1 MINGLVAIVG
11 RPNVGKS
18 TLFNRLTK
26 SDDAIVDDRP
36 GVTRDRLY
44 GTVWLDDERNQ
55 GFGIIDTG
63 GFETDDFKFQPFA
76 ENVVWRQT
84 EAAIVEADMVLLVVD
99 GRAGINPH
107 DHELARYL
115 ERLRKP
121 YMIVVNKIDGIEYK
135 DAMWDFYELGTERLW
150 RTSAAHNRGVSEL
163 VEAVADE
170 LKKLPGCTVS
180 ADYAEATRIA
190 IIGRPNAGKSSILN
204 RLCGEERAVVSNI
217 AGTTRD
223 SVDTPLV
230 YNGKKFLLIDTAGIR
245 RKSKILERLESL
257 SVMRALRAID
267 RADVVLLVLDA
278 IQGLTD
284 QEMRLAEL
292 AHERHKPIAIVVN
305 KWDLF
310 ENKTSNTAKEYTD
323 AIHRQLRTLSFAPVA
338 FVSCLENLRVHA
350 LLKLAARLADSAE
363 RRVETAKVNA
373 ALRQIVQEHTPAL
386 IKGKTKRIKFY
397 FATQVAV
404 NPPTFVIFCNVFD
417 EIQESYVRYM
427 RNRFRSLLGF
437 DEIPIRLIFRP
448 KSDTRARDRRA
459 ADDLVDAEMAEAGN
473 YAPIEMDQDA
483 VSFGDD
489 SDDESFIDA

>member
-1 MINGLVAIVG
+1 MISGLVAIIG

-18 TLFNRLTK
+18 TLFNRLTR
-26 SDDAIVDDRP
+26 SDTAIVDDRP

-44 GTVWLDDERNQ
+44 GTAWLDDERTS
-55 GFGIIDTG
+55 GFGVIDTG

-76 ENVVWRQT
+76 ENLVWRQT
-84 EAAIVEADMVLLVVD
+84 DAAIKEADVVLLVVD
-99 GRAGINPH
+99 GKSGINPH

-115 ERLRKP
+115 EKLRKP
-121 YMIVVNKIDGIEYK
+121 YLVVVNKIDGVEYK

-150 RTSAAHNRGVSEL
+150 RTSAAHNRGIGEL

-170 LKKLPGCTVS
+170 LVKLPGCVVS
-180 ADYAEATRIA
+180 PDWADATRIA

-223 SVDTPLV
+223 NVDTPLV

-245 RKSKILERLESL
+245 RKSKVLERLESM

-267 RADVVLLVLDA
+267 RADVVFLVLDA
-278 IQGLTD
+278 VQGLTD
-284 QEMRLAEL
+284 QDMRLSEL
-292 AHERHKPIAIVVN
+292 AAERHKPIAIVVN

-310 ENKTSNTAKEYTD
+310 ENKTSNTAKEYQD
-323 AIHRQLRTLSFAPVA
+323 AIHHHLRTLSFAPVA
-338 FVSCLENLRVHA
+338 FVSCLENLRVHS
-350 LLKLAARLADSAE
+350 LLKLAERLSDTAA

-397 FATQVAV
+397 FATQVAIH
-404 NPPTFVIFCNVFD
+404 PPTVVIFCNVYD
-417 EIQESYVRYM
+417 EIQESYIRYM
-427 RNRFRSLLGF
+427 RNRFRSMLGF

-448 KSDTRARDRRA
+448 KTETRARDRRA
-459 ADDLVDAEMAEAGN
+459 ADDLVPLAGEEADHYETIEVDAYGPEDEADDPHAEL
-473 YAPIEMDQDA
+473 
-483 VSFGDD
+483 
-489 SDDESFIDA
+489 